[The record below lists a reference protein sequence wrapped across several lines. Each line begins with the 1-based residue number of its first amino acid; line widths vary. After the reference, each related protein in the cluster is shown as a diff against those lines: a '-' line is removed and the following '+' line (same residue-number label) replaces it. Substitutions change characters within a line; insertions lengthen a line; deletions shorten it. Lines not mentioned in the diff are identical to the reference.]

1 MPGLNQDWRSLGHLF
16 IEYIEHTELFKD
28 SRTYDMEVLEN
39 TKEHQR
45 KNTEC
50 GIYSIYFM
58 TSLLE
63 NKDPEYFI
71 NERITDDEMFSLR
84 DKFFN

>member
-1 MPGLNQDWRSLGHLF
+1 M
-16 IEYIEHTELFKD
+16 EL
-28 SRTYDMEVLEN
+28 LEN
-39 TKEHQR
+39 SKEHQR

-50 GIYSIYFM
+50 GIYSIYFI

-63 NKDPEYFI
+63 NKDPEYFV